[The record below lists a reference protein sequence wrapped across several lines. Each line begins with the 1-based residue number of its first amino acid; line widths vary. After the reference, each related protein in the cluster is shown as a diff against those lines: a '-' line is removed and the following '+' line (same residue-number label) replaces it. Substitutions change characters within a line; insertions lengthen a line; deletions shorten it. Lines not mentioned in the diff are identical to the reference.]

1 MPTTVLTKDEAMA
14 FLREVFPQ
22 VADKFELLELPPLG
36 AKVRLKVGADQLR
49 PGGTVSGPAM
59 FELADCGFYLACFGM
74 IGREALT
81 VTSNATIN
89 FLRKP
94 VAGDMIAEVRILK
107 FGRTLITGDIMIFS
121 EGDAKPVAHATMT
134 YAVPPRIG

>member
-1 MPTTVLTKDEAMA
+1 MPTTVMTIDEAME
-14 FLREVFPQ
+14 FLTEVFPQ
-22 VADKFELLELPPLG
+22 VSGRFELLDLPAMG
-36 AKVRLKVGADQLR
+36 AKVRLKVGPQQLR

-59 FELADCGFYLACFGM
+59 FELADCAFYLACFGM

-94 VAGDMIAEVRILK
+94 VAGDMIGEVRILK
-107 FGRTLITGDIMIFS
+107 LGRTLITGDVMIFS
-121 EGDAKPVAHATMT
+121 EGDEKPVAHATMT
-134 YAVPPRIG
+134 YAVPPRVG